1 MSTALIVLVHGF
13 NKDRDDMCFLQEQL
27 SSLGF
32 EVLSVDLPTTF
43 GTIEDSVNSLYL
55 QIWHEVSDGR
65 PVSFVA
71 HSMGGLIVRS
81 FSDKFHQINFKKLVF
96 IATPHGGS
104 KLADIANNIPGYSFV
119 FKPIK
124 DLLSDVKYPT
134 FPIARRF
141 NVGIIAGDKNRGI
154 LGGLFLSP
162 ESDGRVEVSSARASD
177 VDDFIVVPFAHKEI
191 HQQPLTAK
199 LVAHFLKYGNF
210 NIKASD

>member
-1 MSTALIVLVHGF
+1 MSTALIVLVHEF
-13 NKDRDDMCFLQEQL
+13 NKGRDDMCFLQEQL

-55 QIWHEVSDGR
+55 QVWNKVSNGR

-71 HSMGGLIVRS
+71 HSMGGLIVRR
-81 FSDKFHQINFKKLVF
+81 FLDKFRQINFKNLVF

-104 KLADIANNIPGYSFV
+104 KLADIANKIPGYSCV

-124 DLLSDVKYPT
+124 ELISEVKYPT

-141 NVGIIAGDKNRGI
+141 NVGIIAGEKIGE
-154 LGGLFLSP
+154 FS
-162 ESDGRVEVSSARASD
+162 EVYSYHRKVMGA
-177 VDDFIVVPFAHKEI
+177 
-191 HQQPLTAK
+191 
-199 LVAHFLKYGNF
+199 
-210 NIKASD
+210 